1 MIDRAALNYTHRIN
15 RLSFGQDFPGLVSPL
30 DNRIEFTKEG
40 MTTRALAMFGK
51 GERSC
56 NQPLT
61 PNFYVKNVKRET
73 TATQMY
79 QYFISIVPTLYK
91 DIDGNVILTNQ
102 YTLTEHR
109 RVVNHDQ
116 GSHGMPGMCR
126 ATIRTNELC
135 RALKDS
141 RRTWMHHDRHF
152 HEV

>member
-1 MIDRAALNYTHRIN
+1 
-15 RLSFGQDFPGLVSPL
+15 
-30 DNRIEFTKEG
+30 
-40 MTTRALAMFGK
+40 
-51 GERSC
+51 
-56 NQPLT
+56 
-61 PNFYVKNVKRET
+61 
-73 TATQMY
+73 MY

-126 ATIRTNELC
+126 ATIRTNDLPC
-135 RALKDS
+135 RALMEEC
-141 RRTWMHHDRHF
+141 RTWWMHHDRYF